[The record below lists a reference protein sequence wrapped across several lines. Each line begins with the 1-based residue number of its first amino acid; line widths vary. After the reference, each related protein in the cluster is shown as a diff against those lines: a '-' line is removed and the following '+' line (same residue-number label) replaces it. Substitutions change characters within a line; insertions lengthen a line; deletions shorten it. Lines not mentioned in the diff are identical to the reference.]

1 MMFQMLMFALR
12 MTGNPGGKQK
22 AKKKKKKQ
30 SAWYE
35 IALPGKYT

>member
-22 AKKKKKKQ
+22 AKKKKKQ

>member
-22 AKKKKKKQ
+22 AKKKKKSKVH
-30 SAWYE
+30 
-35 IALPGKYT
+35 GMK